1 MKKEE
6 ANENQG
12 GICFVCV
19 IYTYFRV
26 PEPRGRTFAE
36 LDMLF
41 EQGVS
46 ARKFDQTE
54 VDVFEENVEGGVM
67 AGYKEARG
75 KNVGGGEEGVLR
87 GEVREVASPQG
98 EGEARE
104 GGVTEITEERGQRR
118 E

>member
-1 MKKEE
+1 
-6 ANENQG
+6 
-12 GICFVCV
+12 
-19 IYTYFRV
+19 
-26 PEPRGRTFAE
+26 
-36 LDMLF
+36 MLF

-75 KNVGGGEEGVLR
+75 KNEGGGEEGVLK
-87 GEVREVASPQG
+87 GGVREVAAPQG

-104 GGVTEITEERGQRR
+104 GEVAEITEGEGRGAR